1 MSFFRTLIIW
11 ILAFSLPVEAVV
23 SVSMSQCKDMQ
34 MSMSGPL
41 RPGAN
46 PMHHDMSAKD
56 HAAMMGASVG
66 ADSNV
71 SSLHKHHSMAKADG
85 SSDIAKSLGCKCG
98 CKCSGNCAVSC
109 AAMLGTLAADRCS
122 WLGLAA
128 KPMRPIVLIH
138 FDLHRP
144 SRPDRHG
151 PSNPFPACSRPSAVL
166 IA

>member
-11 ILAFSLPVEAVV
+11 ILAFSLPVEAVA

-34 MSMSGPL
+34 MSMSVPL

-85 SSDIAKSLGCKCG
+85 SSDTAKSLGCKCG

-109 AAMLGTLAADRCS
+109 AAMLGTLAAHQPPGFISDSSLLFVAGPR
-122 WLGLAA
+122 GQAHAA
-128 KPMRPIVLIH
+128 YRFDPLRP
-138 FDLHRP
+138 P
-144 SRPDRHG
+144 STVA
-151 PSNPFPACSRPSAVL
+151 S
-166 IA
+166 